1 MSANS
6 SIVKYV
12 PTHMSKSES
21 LGFFNDQHD
30 DSGIGMSL
38 LGGDELLH
46 TRLEYNEAT
55 SRALA
60 S

>member
-1 MSANS
+1 
-6 SIVKYV
+6 
-12 PTHMSKSES
+12 MSKSES
-21 LGFFNDQHD
+21 LGFFHDQHD

-46 TRLEYNEAT
+46 ARLEYNEAAT
-55 SRALA
+55 RALV